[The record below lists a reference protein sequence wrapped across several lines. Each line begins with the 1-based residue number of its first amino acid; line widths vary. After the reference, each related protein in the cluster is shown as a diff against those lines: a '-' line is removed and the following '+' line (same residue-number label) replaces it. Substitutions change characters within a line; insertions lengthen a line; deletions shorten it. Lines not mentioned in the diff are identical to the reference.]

1 MRYLV
6 LVTAL
11 IMTLGL
17 CPSSECAVSRWDE
30 AYQAYRDKDY
40 VKAVDL
46 FKTEAM
52 AGNVEAQ
59 FYLGAMHEYG
69 DGVTRNLEEAVRWYR
84 MGADSGDSGA
94 QLSLG
99 LMYFRGQGV
108 PKEWTEAIKWCRL
121 SAEQGNML
129 AQHNLAYLYA
139 IGGSGVPVDLVE
151 AYAWWSLAAVN
162 GLGIARDRMH
172 EVMDKMT
179 AEQSE
184 KARELAEEYFSRIG
198 VDPLVP

>member
-17 CPSSECAVSRWDE
+17 GPIAADAVSRWNE

-40 VKAVDL
+40 VKAVEL
-46 FKTEAM
+46 FKSEAM

-69 DGVTRNLEEAVRWYR
+69 DGVTRNLEEAARWYR

-94 QLSLG
+94 QLILG
-99 LMYFRGQGV
+99 LMYSRGQGV
-108 PKEWTEAIKWCRL
+108 PKEWTEAVKWCRL
-121 SAEQGNML
+121 SAEQGNMV
-129 AQHNLAYLYA
+129 AQHNLAYMYA
-139 IGGSGVPVDLVE
+139 TGGSGVPVDLVE
-151 AYAWWSLAAVN
+151 AYAWWSLAAAN
-162 GLGIARDRMH
+162 GLGVARYRMN

-179 AEQSE
+179 TEQSE
-184 KARELAEEYFSRIG
+184 NARELAEEYFRRIG
-198 VDPLVP
+198 VGPLAP

>member
-1 MRYLV
+1 
-6 LVTAL
+6 
-11 IMTLGL
+11 MTLGL
-17 CPSSECAVSRWDE
+17 CPISECAVSRWDK

-40 VKAVDL
+40 VKAVEL

-129 AQHNLAYLYA
+129 AQHNLAYMYA
-139 IGGSGVPVDLVE
+139 AGRSGASVDLVE
-151 AYAWWSLAAVN
+151 AYAWWSLAAAN
-162 GLGIARDRMH
+162 GLGVARNRMD
-172 EVMDKMT
+172 EVMDKMN

-184 KARELAEEYFSRIG
+184 KARVLAEEYFSRIG
-198 VDPLVP
+198 VGPLAP

>member
-30 AYQAYRDKDY
+30 AYQVYRDKDY
-40 VKAVDL
+40 VKAVEL

-52 AGNVEAQ
+52 AGNVEA
-59 FYLGAMHEYG
+59 
-69 DGVTRNLEEAVRWYR
+69 RYR
-84 MGADSGDSGA
+84 M
-94 QLSLG
+94 
-99 LMYFRGQGV
+99 
-108 PKEWTEAIKWCRL
+108 
-121 SAEQGNML
+121 N
-129 AQHNLAYLYA
+129 
-139 IGGSGVPVDLVE
+139 
-151 AYAWWSLAAVN
+151 
-162 GLGIARDRMH
+162 

-198 VDPLVP
+198 IDPLVP